1 MAGMLKPSAKDQ
13 ALPEVHPGDIVRV
26 HQKIKEGGKERIQV
40 FEGLVIAVKHGMG
53 LNGTFTVRKIGAN
66 NIAVEKIF
74 PIHSPNIIKI
84 ERIKTADVRRS
95 KIYYMRDRFGKAAK
109 LKRESA
115 SLTIWEEKD
124 AEKEN
129 IKANEEA
136 INTQLAQSKSQF
148 ADEDTFAKELT
159 AQGFTKSTFRKFLT
173 LNNIIQQYLAVH
185 IDISSATASQ
195 EEVTALYNQA
205 AAGNANIPPLAEI
218 RTQVENQIVQTKQQ
232 QLVTKFIEQLKASS
246 VIETLI

>member
-1 MAGMLKPSAKDQ
+1 MSEETTESQQGATKRRGSLFFK
-13 ALPEVHPGDIVRV
+13 LF
-26 HQKIKEGGKERIQV
+26 V
-40 FEGLVIAVKHGMG
+40 FIVIAGVIAGAGYFLVK
-53 LNGTFTVRKIGAN
+53 NGIGGSN
-66 NIAVEKIF
+66 QAVAMVNGEKITRTVYDERYARLAAS
-74 PIHSPNIIKI
+74 ITAQGQSATTTEAVAAIKNQTLDNLI
-84 ERIKTADVRRS
+84 TETLIL
-95 KIYYMRDRFGKAAK
+95 KA
-109 LKRESA
+109 
-115 SLTIWEEKD
+115 

-173 LNNIIQQYLAVH
+173 RNNIIQQYLAVH